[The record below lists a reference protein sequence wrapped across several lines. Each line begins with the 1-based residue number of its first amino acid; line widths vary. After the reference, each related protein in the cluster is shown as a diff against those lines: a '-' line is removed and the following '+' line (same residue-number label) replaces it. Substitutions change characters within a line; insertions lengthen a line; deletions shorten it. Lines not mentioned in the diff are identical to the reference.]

1 MELPPKFKKFGIV
14 YTVSCTFGIVKRIF
28 FILMVA
34 GIVSCSDGE
43 LQIETIDFDQQTL
56 QFCGTATTSTELLFK
71 INESEVLILELQ
83 SGLLQNET
91 STDTII
97 SSIPGESTLIYR
109 ALSDNASES
118 YFCDP
123 IPPADPRVV
132 EEIPAEAGNVRI
144 FTSQSVNDTTVYEHN
159 IRLAG
164 VSFVNQAGERIT
176 NLFVSNFGTLTTS
189 D

>member
-1 MELPPKFKKFGIV
+1 VKKA
-14 YTVSCTFGIVKRIF
+14 
-28 FILMVA
+28 ILFLMISGLA
-34 GIVSCSDGE
+34 ACSDGE
-43 LQIETIDFDQQTL
+43 LQIETIDFDEETL

-71 INESEVLILELQ
+71 ISETEVLILQLQ
-83 SGLLQNET
+83 SGLLENET

-97 SSIPGESTLIYR
+97 SSIPGESQLIYR
-109 ALSDNASES
+109 ALNDNASTA

-123 IPPADPRVV
+123 IPPATPTVI

-144 FTSQSVNDTTVYEHN
+144 FTTQSANDTTSYEHD

-164 VSFVNQAGERIT
+164 VSFVNEAGERIT
-176 NLFVSNFGTLTTS
+176 NLFVSNFGTLVTS